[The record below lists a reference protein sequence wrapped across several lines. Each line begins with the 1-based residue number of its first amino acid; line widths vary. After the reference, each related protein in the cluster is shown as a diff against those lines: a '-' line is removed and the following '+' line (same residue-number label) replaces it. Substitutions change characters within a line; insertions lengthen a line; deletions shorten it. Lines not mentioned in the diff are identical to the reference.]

1 MDAFVKSKLILQILA
16 RINKKKKKRSYP
28 SFKAKTVTD
37 SFDQYF

>member
-16 RINKKKKKRSYP
+16 RINQKKKKNYP